1 MAEFLPAHRRT
12 MGAEGGFA
20 NNPADSG
27 GMTYKGIARH
37 YWGHL
42 PLWKTVDRH
51 LQDCPAQ
58 PPYGSRAYREW
69 VATLNKRLAADV
81 DLQAAVLAFYKAVL
95 WDANRLGEV
104 LDQRVADW
112 LYDHIVNGGGAGVK
126 WIQEAAGVTADGQ
139 IGPKTIAAINSYD
152 PHVLLNRAEDEA
164 AVYRLSRA
172 QAKPSQIQFLPSWL
186 TRDGLSETEI
196 AHVMA
201 AAADGKLTDAEIE
214 TLTEEIRATV

>member
-20 NNPADSG
+20 NNPADGG
-27 GMTYKGIARH
+27 GMTYKGIARK

-42 PLWKTVDRH
+42 PLWKIVDSH
-51 LQDCPAQ
+51 LTHLPPQ
-58 PPYGSRAYREW
+58 PQYGTRAYRLW
-69 VATLNKRLAADV
+69 VAPLNMRLAADV
-81 DLQAAVLAFYKAVL
+81 ALQSAILGFYKAVL

-104 LDQRVADW
+104 RDQPVADW
-112 LYDHIVNGGGAGVK
+112 LYDHVVNGGGQGVK
-126 WIQEAAGVTADGQ
+126 WIQKAAGVNPDGQ
-139 IGPKTIAAINSYD
+139 IGPKTIAAINSFN

-172 QAKPSQIQFLPSWL
+172 KAKPSQIQFLPSWL

-201 AAADGKLTDAEIE
+201 AAADGKLTDAEIA
-214 TLTEEIRATV
+214 TLTAEIRATV